1 MQTADHTRRRERGG
15 PAGCY
20 RQTGAAQTEMSSS
33 PPRAC
38 DPPLDDDRCRSPSER
53 ARSLP
58 LPAVTGRGVSY
69 RVLSATFG
77 ALATAAG
84 APPGDPTGGG
94 TKGFGTCIRGYYSE
108 FKNRSTK
115 NIRLSKLFLCAF
127 DLYFSFIILL
137 YDFYYIFRQLFHE
150 LLLLSTQAIA
160 IGPNILQFGRTRAA
174 EP

>member
-1 MQTADHTRRRERGG
+1 MHTADHTRRRERGG

-38 DPPLDDDRCRSPSER
+38 DPPLDDERGRSPSER

-108 FKNRSTK
+108 FKISQLKTPDK
-115 NIRLSKLFLCAF
+115 TIFFLVFLISILVLLHFYMLFNMF
-127 DLYFSFIILL
+127 
-137 YDFYYIFRQLFHE
+137 
-150 LLLLSTQAIA
+150 
-160 IGPNILQFGRTRAA
+160 
-174 EP
+174 